1 MDFTLMKDEMEA
13 LDTAYDIDDEQ
24 IEEMGE
30 ILYNPLCFIENVLK
44 IQDKL
49 ANIVPLR
56 FNMPQMRLYQEI
68 QRQEALGHPVR
79 IIILKARQMGFSTA
93 TAGLF
98 YQRTVT
104 KENVNTMIIAH
115 KADASTAIFNKNKLF
130 YDLSPFFLQP
140 LRKASNAK
148 ELLFEN
154 PSVRQKDKR
163 EKPGLRSKIVIETAM
178 NKEAGRSSTIHNLHI
193 SELAFWPH
201 PEETMTSVMQ
211 TVPNEPGTCVIIE
224 STANGVGGLF
234 YEEWQKA
241 ERGESPFIPL
251 FFPWYEMPEYTMPV
265 PEDFVADADEL
276 ELQAKYGLSNSQLV
290 WRRWCIQANCHG
302 DLDLFHQEYPA
313 SPHEAF
319 IASGRPV
326 FDTQA
331 IDTAMR
337 QCKPALAQGRIVA
350 DRGFPVFRSQYK
362 GYFHIWEHPKDG
374 EEYTIGIDVAK
385 GLENGDYSVMSVVK
399 NRTKE
404 QVAEWHGHIA
414 PDLLGEE
421 ANLVGRY
428 YNMALLVPEANNHG
442 ISTIDRLRLLH
453 YPRIFRRRT
462 MNKALNKVTEEYGFN
477 TNGASKPV
485 IINDLGTY
493 VREQAQKVNSLECL
507 RECLTYIYDSKGKTN
522 AQNGCFDDRVIA
534 LALALHGI
542 RVQPSKGK
550 RLAEKTPR
558 QLYGTTS
565 VTGY

>member
-1 MDFTLMKDEMEA
+1 MDFAAVKQEIEL
-13 LDTAYDIDDEQ
+13 LDDAYGITAEQ
-24 IEEMGE
+24 ISEIGE
-30 ILYNPLCFIENVLK
+30 LLGDPLCFIENTLK

-49 ANIVPLR
+49 ANLAPLR
-56 FNMPQMRLYQEI
+56 FNRPQMRLYQEI
-68 QRQEALGHPVR
+68 QRQERLGLPIR

-98 YQRTVT
+98 YYRTVT
-104 KENVNTMIIAH
+104 QPNINTMIIAH

-154 PSVRQKDKR
+154 PSVKQKEKR

-178 NKEAGRSSTIHNLHI
+178 NKEAGRSSTIHNLHV

-241 ERGESPFIPL
+241 ERGESPFVPL
-251 FFPWYEMPEYTMPV
+251 FFPWYEMAEYTMPL
-265 PEDFVADADEL
+265 PEDFQADQEEL
-276 ELQAKYGLSNSQLV
+276 ALQQKYFLTDGQLA

-313 SPHEAF
+313 DPHEAF
-319 IASGRPV
+319 ISSGRPV

-331 IDTAMR
+331 IDDAMR
-337 QCKPALAQGRIVA
+337 KIVPPQAQGRVVA
-350 DRGFPVFRSQYK
+350 EGGFPIFRSQYR
-362 GYFHIWEHPKDG
+362 GFLSIWDYPRDG
-374 EEYTIGIDVAK
+374 EAYTIGVDVAK
-385 GLENGDYSVMSVVK
+385 GLENGDYSVMSVVC
-399 NRTKE
+399 NRTKKM
-404 QVAEWHGHIA
+404 VAEWHGHIA

-421 ANLVGRY
+421 ANLLGRY
-428 YNMALLVPEANNHG
+428 YNMALLVPESNNHG
-442 ISTIDRLRLLH
+442 ISTIDRLRQLH
-453 YPRIFRRRT
+453 YPKLFRRRT
-462 MNKALNKVTEEYGFN
+462 VNRAVNKVTEEYGFN
-477 TNGASKPV
+477 TNSKTKPV
-485 IINDLGTY
+485 IINDLGAHL
-493 VREQAQKVNSLECL
+493 RERAHLVSSLECL
-507 RECLTYIYDSKGKTN
+507 RECLTYIYDPDGATN
-522 AQNGCFDDRVIA
+522 AQNGCYDDRVIA
-534 LALALHGI
+534 LALALYGV
-542 RVQPSKGK
+542 RQRPFDGK
-550 RLAEKTPR
+550 KLIEKTPR
-558 QLYGTTS
+558 QLYGTAS